1 MSAQEREAIINFIA
15 ENPLAGDEIS
25 GTGGARKVRFDP
37 PGAFAPPVAPTGAS
51 DTHGRVARLL
61 PWVASL
67 AAVIALALVATSFL
81 AVQRIEQQVADQDRA
96 IGGLE
101 AVTSATLEITGEPDA
116 QRVALAAGDADTS
129 GTLIFSPTST
139 KLVVVATGLDH
150 PPTGQEY
157 RCWVEV
163 GGKRENVG
171 RMFFA
176 DDLAFWVG
184 DTPAV
189 SDVEPG
195 TTFGVSLADLDSPAL
210 DAPPVIVGEL

>member
-1 MSAQEREAIINFIA
+1 MRPRQPRPPPPASRLRAARR
-15 ENPLAGDEIS
+15 LRLGVRVTS
-25 GTGGARKVRFDP
+25 GRA
-37 PGAFAPPVAPTGAS
+37 
-51 DTHGRVARLL
+51 ARLL

-67 AAVIALALVATSFL
+67 AAVIALALAATSFL
-81 AVQRIEQQVADQDRA
+81 AVQGMQQQLAAQDRA

-101 AVTSATLEITGEPDA
+101 AVTSASLEITGEPDA
-116 QRVALAAGDADTS
+116 ERVTLTAADGDTS
-129 GTLIFSPTST
+129 GTLLFSPTT
-139 KLVVVATGLDH
+139 TRLVVVATGLDH
-150 PPTGQEY
+150 PPAGQEY

-171 RMFFA
+171 RMFFG

-210 DAPPVIVGEL
+210 DAPPVIAGEL